1 MVNFAAIANKK
12 VADIERPP
20 NMPIGTYLAV
30 VTKIPAQG
38 EVAGGKW
45 ETLDFML
52 RIIKPMEDVDPDA
65 LKSFGDVSKRI
76 MQRRFMFSTE
86 DEDKFLAS
94 EDKGKGICFKHLMVD
109 ESPDMSWSEMLHESV
124 NHQCLVSVKWEP
136 DKNDPEIIYDRIGK
150 TAPVE

>member
-30 VTKIPAQG
+30 VTKIPVQG
-38 EVAGGKW
+38 SVSGGKW

-65 LKSFGDVSKRI
+65 LKAFGDVTKRT

-86 DEDKFLAS
+86 ESEKFLAS
-94 EDKGKGICFKHLMVD
+94 EYQVKSFCFKHLMVD